1 MFELGK
7 HVPIIPV
14 IMKADTMTIREA
26 NNYKQE
32 VFNRLQVGLGSSSL
46 RGIAGHSY
54 GFAAD
59 NERDRTAP
67 KAITCASAWNPGC

>member
-1 MFELGK
+1 MLRETTALLVLFCRYMAELGK

-32 VFNRLQVGLGSSSL
+32 VFNRLQVSKVARGLLALFKTGL
-46 RGIAGHSY
+46 H
-54 GFAAD
+54 
-59 NERDRTAP
+59 
-67 KAITCASAWNPGC
+67 